1 MDLFNKKKVAA
12 LSKEIERLNQELNT
26 LKIVKDQE
34 LYKLN
39 QELEHLKLTKD
50 ELSYVNLKQDL
61 IKLNDD
67 INSKQNNINNLNNQE
82 KLLLEECAR
91 ITDKIEKDSK
101 KLSKIKPLFKIS

>member
-39 QELEHLKLTKD
+39 QELEHLKLTKY
-50 ELSYVNLKQDL
+50 ELS
-61 IKLNDD
+61 
-67 INSKQNNINNLNNQE
+67 
-82 KLLLEECAR
+82 
-91 ITDKIEKDSK
+91 
-101 KLSKIKPLFKIS
+101 